1 MKIDA
6 VQQCFREINQPTW
19 VASVRLGTSKLPES
33 ATASNPY
40 QLPKDYPAPRDVLRQ
55 HFPRTAKQCL
65 FRGGW
70 GYSIDDAVEVLEFD
84 PEINPD
90 QRFDGVSLEY
100 AFVDKRIREE
110 LIHAPNARRFDHL
123 SWQVIE
129 QSLHERNGIPY
140 DRLLVEITADDEIYL
155 TEYWFNI
162 SDFY

>member
-1 MKIDA
+1 MSMEEIIK
-6 VQQCFREINQPTW
+6 CFQELNKPTL
-19 VASVRLGTSKLPES
+19 VASVRLGTSKIAETNV
-33 ATASNPY
+33 ANPH
-40 QLPKDYPAPRDVLRQ
+40 QLPKDYPAPRDVIRQ

-129 QSLHERNGIPY
+129 QSLHERDGIHY

>member
-1 MKIDA
+1 MSFGSTSRVQPSNVFFVA
-6 VQQCFREINQPTW
+6 V
-19 VASVRLGTSKLPES
+19 G
-33 ATASNPY
+33 
-40 QLPKDYPAPRDVLRQ
+40 
-55 HFPRTAKQCL
+55 
-65 FRGGW
+65 

-100 AFVDKRIREE
+100 AFVDKRVREE
-110 LIHAPNARRFDHL
+110 LIHANARCFDHL

-162 SDFY
+162 CDFY